1 MDSDLIGGMTVQ
13 PNVRERQVAPV
24 VADLRA
30 RECVGAGSFSSK
42 PQGRGLRGAVGTI
55 AGMTAGRRT
64 ATTMSDH
71 AGTYANGQ
79 GRAWRPPE

>member
-1 MDSDLIGGMTVQ
+1 MDIDFIGGVIVQ

-24 VADLRA
+24 VADLSA
-30 RECVGAGSFSSK
+30 RGRVGVGSLSSK
-42 PQGRGLRGAVGTI
+42 SQGLGLGGAVGTD
-55 AGMTAGRRT
+55 AGMTAGRRS
-64 ATTMSDH
+64 AITMSDH